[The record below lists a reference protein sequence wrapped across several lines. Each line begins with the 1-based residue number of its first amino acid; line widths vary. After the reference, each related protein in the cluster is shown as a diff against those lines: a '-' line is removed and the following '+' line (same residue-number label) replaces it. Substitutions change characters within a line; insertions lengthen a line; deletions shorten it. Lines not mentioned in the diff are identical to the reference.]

1 MLVVRGRAGE
11 ASLIRLEPSNLTLEA
26 VKLSEDDDNALI
38 IRVSEIANARGVGQL
53 TLPFKPRKAV
63 ETNII
68 EDEEGEELEIDG
80 NRVKIKYKN
89 KQTKTIKIWKS

>member
-1 MLVVRGRAGE
+1 MLVVRGRGGE
-11 ASLIRLEPSNLTLEA
+11 VSLIRLEPSNLTLEA
-26 VKLSEDDDNALI
+26 VKLSEDDDNAI
-38 IRVSEIANARGVGQL
+38 IVRISEIANARGIGQL

-68 EDEEGEELEIDG
+68 EDEEGEELEIEG
-80 NRVKIKYKN
+80 NKVKIKYKN

>member
-1 MLVVRGRAGE
+1 
-11 ASLIRLEPSNLTLEA
+11 
-26 VKLSEDDDNALI
+26 
-38 IRVSEIANARGVGQL
+38 
-53 TLPFKPRKAV
+53 V

-68 EDEEGEELEIDG
+68 EDEEGEELPIEG

>member
-1 MLVVRGRAGE
+1 MLIVRGRGGE

-26 VKLSEDDDNALI
+26 VKLSEDDDNAI
-38 IRVSEIANARGVGQL
+38 VVRISEIANARGIGQL

-89 KQTKTIKIWKS
+89 KQKQ